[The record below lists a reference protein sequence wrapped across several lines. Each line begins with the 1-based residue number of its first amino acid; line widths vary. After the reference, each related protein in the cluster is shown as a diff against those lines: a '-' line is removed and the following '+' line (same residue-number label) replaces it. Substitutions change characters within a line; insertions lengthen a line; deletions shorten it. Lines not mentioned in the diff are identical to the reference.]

1 MAILMA
7 LNSEDSNEDKTMS
20 EVGSKEYYMDIL
32 HRLVEQKK
40 AEIFGRDHS
49 GLKIIQLSFGRI
61 LYKHPNSYGRILQ
74 IKYLFDGVPK
84 TKDIFIKFRKK
95 YNLSPDKYMEIYNK
109 FTEEEQFL
117 PKLYFYITLEATD
130 ETVIGME
137 YIRGTALRNILFLK
151 VIFGKTLEL
160 KDIFFENGAK
170 MKLFHSS
177 QREKGK
183 STVGELLTKIRN
195 KLNSSPFFNTTEK
208 EKIHQHLLNME
219 RDVDPSLKLPL
230 INIHHDWTLR
240 NLIVREDGK
249 LLVIDLD
256 SIEWAPAWCW
266 HDVVYFLFNIESQI
280 KYWPFVSVRS
290 LEFLWR
296 QFLRGY
302 FSGAD
307 SEPITNELLSKLFY
321 LIKLEHWIDTF
332 SIAKFYNRGLG
343 KLYVKRLKKSL
354 QMGHYTIFRRG
365 RSGLSVD
372 EDD

>member
-20 EVGSKEYYMDIL
+20 EVGSKEYYMGIL

-170 MKLFHSS
+170 MKRFHSS

-256 SIEWAPAWCW
+256 SIEWAP
-266 HDVVYFLFNIESQI
+266 
-280 KYWPFVSVRS
+280 
-290 LEFLWR
+290 
-296 QFLRGY
+296 
-302 FSGAD
+302 D